1 MSANDGMMVPTDAAG
16 EGRIRSPRF
25 THWLIFMVFDIVAMS
40 AALETIE
47 RNHENATVMSN
58 QKYAVASTITSLI
71 IIVAVVMMHLSSVSS
86 LFIVNTKLEG
96 FVCLVLLGL
105 HSATVAVVSD
115 PNNGLAV
122 DEKGAVMNG
131 NLYYFSWGGFIM
143 SIIITVSFLRSVYHV
158 DVAGEMRARS
168 ARLTYWAGL
177 LAASLVVMGASANVF
192 DADCNVE
199 PRYQTE
205 KFCNRTAFGIAVGTL
220 GTVASLLVV
229 GLKIATAT
237 APFKLEA
244 LLSVL
249 IFVVDAFG
257 VAYITSSYGPGAPL
271 GNLYYFTWGSFVASF
286 FLSSSC
292 FEEYTGAKEEQGEAS
307 RRKDEQFNEEDEE
320 GETGDF

>member
-1 MSANDGMMVPTDAAG
+1 MSVNDGMVPTDAAG

-25 THWLIFMVFDIVAMS
+25 TTWLIFMVFSIVSMS

-47 RNHENATVMSN
+47 RNHEDAKVMNN
-58 QKYAVASTITSLI
+58 QKYAVASSITSLVII
-71 IIVAVVMMHLSSVSS
+71 IIVLLMHLSSVTS

-96 FVCLVLLGL
+96 FICLVLVGL

-131 NLYYFSWGGFIM
+131 NLYYFSWAGFIT
-143 SIIITVSFLRSVYHV
+143 SIIISVSFLRSVYHV
-158 DVAGEMRARS
+158 DVAGEIRARS

-177 LAASLVVMGASANVF
+177 LAASMVVMGAAANIF

-205 KFCNRTAFGIAVGTL
+205 KFCNRTAFAIAVGSL
-220 GTVASLLVV
+220 GTVSSLLIV

-244 LLSVL
+244 FLSVF
-249 IFVVDAFG
+249 IFIMDAFG
-257 VAYITSSYGPGAPL
+257 VAFITSSYGPGAPL
-271 GNLYYFTWGSFVASF
+271 GNLYYFSWGSFVASF

-292 FEEYTGAKEEQGEAS
+292 YEEYMSSKRDEGEAS
-307 RRKDEQFNEEDEE
+307 RRKDEQFNDEDEE